1 MKTMIPM
8 VLLAALAG
16 GLPAAALAQASGD
29 AKNGA
34 QVFYDQGCYGCHGY
48 SGYGRK
54 DLNNT
59 ESGMLSNL
67 EVFRAFLRG
76 RGDVA
81 PLLPSTEMP
90 NYPATSVSD
99 AQVND
104 LFAYI
109 QSMPADLPEA
119 GDIEPFQSILKAAE
133 RPYSPQ

>member
-8 VLLAALAG
+8 VMLATLAG
-16 GLPAAALAQASGD
+16 GFPAAALAQASGD

-34 QVFYDQGCYGCHGY
+34 EVFYVQGCYGCHGY

-54 DLNNT
+54 DLNHT
-59 ESGMLSNL
+59 DSGMMTNV

-99 AQVND
+99 VQVND
-104 LFAYI
+104 LYAYI
-109 QSMPADLPEA
+109 RSMPEDLPDVS
-119 GDIEPFQSILKAAE
+119 DIEPFQSILKAAE